1 MGMYTGLRVVAKI
14 KPEYRG
20 LVDSVVEYSSTHGC
34 APLGCW
40 LDVVDQYPFT
50 QQFAE
55 MDRSSFIPYGS
66 LNYMPYEWE
75 KTNEWDNITWSFC
88 CSLKNYEGEIE
99 TFIDTILVVIAE
111 YAEVEYL
118 YEEMTTPHK
127 YVVEGGELIQ
137 IQTGKYEWEI

>member
-14 KPEYRG
+14 KPEYKG
-20 LVDSVVEYSSTHGC
+20 LVDMVTVGYWDEDHEN
-34 APLGCW
+34 GCW
-40 LDVVDQYPFT
+40 YTAAKNYPFT
-50 QQFAE
+50 QQFAG
-55 MDRSSFIPYGS
+55 MSRSNFIPYGGS

-75 KTNEWDNITWSFC
+75 KTNEWDGATWSFC
-88 CSLKNYEGEIE
+88 CSLKNYEEEIE
-99 TFIDTILVVIAE
+99 TFLTTILLRIAE

-137 IQTGKYEWEI
+137 IQTGEISLG

>member
-14 KPEYRG
+14 KPEYKG
-20 LVDSVVEYSSTHGC
+20 LVDSIVEYRN
-34 APLGCW
+34 PMGCW
-40 LDVVDQYPFT
+40 LDVVGQYPFT

-55 MDRSSFIPYGS
+55 MGRSNFIPYGS

-75 KTNEWDNITWSFC
+75 KTNEWDGATWSFC

-99 TFIDTILVVIAE
+99 TFLTTILVVISE

-137 IQTGKYEWEI
+137 IQTGEYHWDE